1 MHHPLSSANNRTPM
15 QLWIR
20 GLHDA
25 RESGRAE
32 DIENQVSTVPVTSTH
47 ITFHEIQSHR
57 KHIIYSRLQQ
67 METHF

>member
-25 RESGRAE
+25 RGSGRAE

-47 ITFHEIQSHR
+47 ITFHEI
-57 KHIIYSRLQQ
+57 
-67 METHF
+67 

>member
-25 RESGRAE
+25 RGSGHAE

-57 KHIIYSRLQQ
+57 KHIYSRLQ
-67 METHF
+67 